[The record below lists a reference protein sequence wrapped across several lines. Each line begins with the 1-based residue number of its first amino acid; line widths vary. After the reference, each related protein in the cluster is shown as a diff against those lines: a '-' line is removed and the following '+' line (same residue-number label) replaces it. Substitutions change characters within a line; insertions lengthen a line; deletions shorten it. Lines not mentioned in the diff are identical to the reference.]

1 MSTSVVKGGDD
12 ISKLPVNNST
22 PPTEEELFILKQIFP
37 KEPVKK
43 SEYTDLAI
51 ESAFIAVLFLF
62 LYSPVIDKIVYSFGV
77 YKPSALLTMKF
88 ILFIVLY
95 ISFRKLYLN
104 K

>member
-1 MSTSVVKGGDD
+1 MSVKGGDD
-12 ISKLPVNNST
+12 ISTLPVNNSI
-22 PPTEEELFILKQIFP
+22 PPTEEELYILKQIFP

-43 SEYTDLAI
+43 SAYTDIAI

-62 LYSPVIDKIVYSFGV
+62 LYSPAIDKMVYSFGV
-77 YKPSALLTMKF
+77 YKPSVILMMKF
-88 ILFIVLY
+88 IMFIVLY